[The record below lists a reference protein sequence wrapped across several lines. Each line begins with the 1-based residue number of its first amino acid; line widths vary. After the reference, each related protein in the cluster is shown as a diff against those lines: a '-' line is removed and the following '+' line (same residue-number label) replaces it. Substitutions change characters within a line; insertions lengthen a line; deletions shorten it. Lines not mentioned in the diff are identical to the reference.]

1 MVWEPFAIALAFG
14 LLVSA
19 TLYFVLLWPGR
30 EPPDTEP
37 EPEHDARHPV
47 RPGAVADPS
56 RPGDGIA

>member
-30 EPPDTEP
+30 EPPDAAP
-37 EPEHDARHPV
+37 EPDREARP
-47 RPGAVADPS
+47 PAPMADPS